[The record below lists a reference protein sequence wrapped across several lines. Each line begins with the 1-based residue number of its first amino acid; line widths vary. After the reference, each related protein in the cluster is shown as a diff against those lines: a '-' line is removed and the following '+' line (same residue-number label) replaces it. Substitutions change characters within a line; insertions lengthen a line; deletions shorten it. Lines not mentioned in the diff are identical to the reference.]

1 MRCVGCSAEELDLEL
16 EKLYPEAECS
26 LFYKGDPFRLLIMAI
41 LSAQCTDARV
51 NEVSARL
58 FREYPNASAM
68 ADADFEAIAAIV
80 RPCGLYKSKAKHIIE
95 SAKIISRDHGGE
107 LPREMEQLLALP
119 GVGRKIA
126 NLVRGDIFSLGG
138 IVADTHCIRIT
149 NRFGFTE
156 KADPIVTERTM
167 SALILLERQAA
178 FCHRLVLFG
187 REYCTARNPRC
198 DECPIGDFV
207 AKRDTK

>member
-1 MRCVGCSAEELDLEL
+1 MRCDGCSAEELDLEL

-26 LFYKGDPFRLLIMAI
+26 LFYKGDSFRLLVMAI
-41 LSAQCTDARV
+41 LSAQCTDVRV
-51 NEVSARL
+51 NAVSVRL
-58 FREYPNASAM
+58 FEKFPDVFAM
-68 ADADFEAIAAIV
+68 ANAEFDEVAEIV

-95 SAKIISRDHGGE
+95 TADIIVREHGGE
-107 LPREMEQLLALP
+107 LPSDMDSLLALP

-126 NLVRGDIFSLGG
+126 NLIRGDIFSLGG

-156 KADPIVTERTM
+156 KPDPTVTERTM
-167 SALILLERQAA
+167 SRLIPSERQAA

-198 DECPIGDFV
+198 DDCPIG
-207 AKRDTK
+207 AYAEEKRKI